1 MSMLSP
7 MTERAPSVTG
17 ARARLQPAASL
28 REQVEEALSSQIIT
42 GEIQPGAVLTAP
54 SLAVEFGVSATPVR
68 EALLTLQRRGFLEP
82 IRNKGFRVTDVSLD
96 ELRQLAEVRLLLECP
111 PMREIAGRIP
121 SAAQT
126 ELREIADEIVAAGA
140 EGRLQDYLAA
150 DTRFHLLLIE
160 LVGNDHLTR
169 LVRELRQQTRLGGL
183 ATLAESEVLVESSK
197 EHARLLDLLASGD
210 GEGAEALMRTHIGHV
225 PGIWSGNREE
235 AQH

>member
-54 SLAVEFGVSATPVR
+54 SLGVSATPVR

-126 ELREIADEIVAAGA
+126 ELREIAEEIVAAGA

>member
-1 MSMLSP
+1 MGMLCL
-7 MTERAPSVTG
+7 MTEQAPSIAG
-17 ARARLQPAASL
+17 AQTRLQPAASL

-42 GEIQPGAVLTAP
+42 GEIPPGAVLTAP

-121 SAAQT
+121 SSIEA
-126 ELREIADEIVAAGA
+126 ELREIAHEIVSAGA

-210 GEGAEALMRTHIGHV
+210 GERAEALMRTHIGHV

>member
-1 MSMLSP
+1 
-7 MTERAPSVTG
+7 MTEMGKAAQAYQHIERMVVFGKIDPGSLVSESFLMEKTG
-17 ARARLQPAASL
+17 LGR
-28 REQVEEALSSQIIT
+28 
-42 GEIQPGAVLTAP
+42 
-54 SLAVEFGVSATPVR
+54 TPVR